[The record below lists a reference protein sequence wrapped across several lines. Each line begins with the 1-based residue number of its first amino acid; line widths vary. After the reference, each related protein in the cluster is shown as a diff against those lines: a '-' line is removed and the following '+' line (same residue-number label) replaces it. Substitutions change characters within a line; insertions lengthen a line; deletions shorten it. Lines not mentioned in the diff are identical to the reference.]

1 MNREVFEYQN
11 WLKAQA
17 TAQGIEL
24 NLNDEDA
31 LAKQLEPI
39 ADKYR
44 LARNLAIKLC
54 DEKGN
59 NLFDPDNIEDLE
71 AILTLDDS
79 VLTAFNQAENADTP
93 KNLQPD
99 ASSN

>member
-1 MNREVFEYQN
+1 MFEYQN

-17 TAQGIEL
+17 MAQGIEL
-24 NLNDEDA
+24 NLNDEDV

-54 DEKGN
+54 DENGN
-59 NLFDPDNIEDLE
+59 NLFDPDSREDLE
-71 AILTLDDS
+71 SILKLDDS
-79 VLTAFNQAENADTP
+79 VLSAFNQAENEDSP
-93 KNLQPD
+93 KHS
-99 ASSN
+99 ASEESSS